1 MATQLAFDFSSKPSV
16 DNNPIITKDAWLDE
30 SEVARGVGFMET
42 VLVSLALRDA
52 LEYQR
57 ADYDQLLYDA
67 LWLAH
72 FKLSLDGLTSA
83 TFNFTTA
90 LKGPGSETAM
100 SSHLRLRVQSWE
112 QTVCLGLLEDF

>member
-1 MATQLAFDFSSKPSV
+1 MATQLAFDFSSKPSL
-16 DNNPIITKDAWLDE
+16 DNNPIITKDAWLDV
-30 SEVARGVGFMET
+30 SEIARGVGFMDT
-42 VLVSLALRDA
+42 VLVSFALRDA

-72 FKLSLDGLTSA
+72 FKLSIDGLTSA
-83 TFNFTTA
+83 TFNLNTER
-90 LKGPGSETAM
+90 KGAGSETAT
-100 SSHLRLRVQSWE
+100 SIHLRLRVQKWE

>member
-1 MATQLAFDFSSKPSV
+1 LAFDFSSKPSV

-30 SEVARGVGFMET
+30 SEIARGVGFMET
-42 VLVSLALRDA
+42 VLVSIALRDA

-67 LWLAH
+67 LWLAQ

-90 LKGPGSETAM
+90 LKGYGSETAI
-100 SSHLRLRVQSWE
+100 SIHLRLRVQSWE
-112 QTVCLGLLEDF
+112 QTVCLG